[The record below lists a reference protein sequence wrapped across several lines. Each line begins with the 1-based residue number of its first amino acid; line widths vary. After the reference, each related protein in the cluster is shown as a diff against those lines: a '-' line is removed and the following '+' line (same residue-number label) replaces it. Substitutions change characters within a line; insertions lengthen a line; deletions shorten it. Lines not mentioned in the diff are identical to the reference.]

1 MAQQLYFSRD
11 TKVYIEIGSDVWEM
25 PVLDGFSFSQATN
38 VSDIALSEMEDSA
51 GNSKRGR
58 RAFNDSLAPAEWS
71 FSTYVRPFVS
81 AGTGVGAAD
90 TAANHHAVEEV
101 LWALMAGNATYAS
114 STFTGFTADT
124 TDLNID
130 FNSSNKSTLGTAS
143 IYFVV
148 GNANKKVYKLTSAV
162 VNEATLNF
170 EIDGIAMIDWSG
182 FAAEVVDDTAS
193 GLPTATIYED
203 VAATDNFIRN
213 RLTQL
218 TVEPS
223 YSAWVTGTSYVVG
236 DVVKNTNYIYRAL
249 EAHTAGG
256 TFATDLAAT
265 KWELI
270 LESSYNLT
278 LTGGNITVTN
288 NITYITPEE
297 LGVVNIPIGHVT
309 GGRAVSG
316 SFTCYLL
323 KDTAGTNK
331 SSDFF
336 EDVKGISSI
345 VTNSFGLTFKVGG
358 TTAPSLELAMGTA
371 HIDIPTHSIEDV
383 ISLETNFNALPS
395 SIELTDEVVLTYK
408 GA

>member
-11 TKVYIEIGSDVWEM
+11 TKVYVEIGSNVWEI

-38 VSDIALSEMEDSA
+38 VSEISLSEMEDSA

-71 FSTYVRPFVS
+71 FSTYVRPFIS
-81 AGTGVGAAD
+81 AGTGAGAAD

-101 LWALMAGNATYAS
+101 LWALMAGDAAYAS

-130 FNSSNKSTLGTAS
+130 FSGSNKSTLGTAS

-148 GNANKKVYKLTSAV
+148 GNDNKKVYKLTSAV
-162 VNEATLNF
+162 VNEATINF

-182 FAAEVVDDTAS
+182 FAAEVVDDTAT

-203 VAATDNFIRN
+203 VTATDNFIRN

-218 TVEPS
+218 TIAPTTTPDPDLENS
-223 YSAWVTGTSYVVG
+223 Y
-236 DVVKNTNYIYRAL
+236 D
-249 EAHTAGG
+249 
-256 TFATDLAAT
+256 
-265 KWELI
+265 
-270 LESSYNLT
+270 LT
-278 LTGGNITVTN
+278 LTGGSITISN

-331 SSDFF
+331 STDFF
-336 EDVKGISSI
+336 EDVKSISNV
-345 VTNSFGLTFKVGG
+345 VTNSFALTFKVGG

-371 HIDIPTHSIEDV
+371 HVDIPTHSIEDV

-395 SIELTDEVVLTYK
+395 TIDDTDEVVLTYK

>member
-11 TKVYIEIGSDVWEM
+11 TKVYVEIGADVWEL

-38 VSDIALSEMEDSA
+38 TSEITLSEMEDSL

-71 FSTYVRPFVS
+71 FSTYVRPFIS
-81 AGTGVGAAD
+81 AGSGTGAVDDQAH
-90 TAANHHAVEEV
+90 HHAVEEV
-101 LWALMAGNATYAS
+101 LWALMVGDAAYAS
-114 STFTGFTADT
+114 STFTGFTSDT

-130 FNSSNKSTLGTAS
+130 FASSNKSTLGTANM
-143 IYFVV
+143 YFVV
-148 GNANKKVYKLTSAV
+148 GNANKKVYKLTGAV

-170 EIDGIAMIDWSG
+170 EIDGIAAIDWSG

-193 GLPTATIYED
+193 GLPTATIYEKIT
-203 VAATDNFIRN
+203 ATDNFIRN

-218 TVEPS
+218 TIAP
-223 YSAWVTGTSYVVG
+223 TTTDPDG
-236 DVVKNTNYIYRAL
+236 DSVDEL
-249 EAHTAGG
+249 EA
-256 TFATDLAAT
+256 
-265 KWELI
+265 
-270 LESSYNLT
+270 SYDLT
-278 LTGGNITVTN
+278 LTGGAITISN

-297 LGVVNIPIGHVT
+297 LGIVNIPIGHVT

-316 SFTCYLL
+316 NFTCYLL
-323 KDTAGTNK
+323 KDTAATDK

-336 EDVKGISSI
+336 EDMKSI
-345 VTNSFGLTFKVGG
+345 TNVVTNSFDLTFKVGG
-358 TTAPSLELAMGTA
+358 TTTPFLTLQTPTA

-383 ISLETNFNALPS
+383 IALETTFNALPS
-395 SIELTDEVVLTYK
+395 SIELTNELAITYK

>member
-38 VSDIALSEMEDSA
+38 VSEITLSEMEDSA
-51 GNSKRGR
+51 GNSKRGK

-81 AGTGVGAAD
+81 AGTGAGAAD

-101 LWALMAGNATYAS
+101 LWALMAGDAAYAS

-130 FNSSNKSTLGTAS
+130 FDSSNKSTLGTAS

-148 GNANKKVYKLTSAV
+148 GNANKKVYKLRSAV

-182 FAAEVVDDTAS
+182 FAAEVVDDTAT

-223 YSAWVTGTSYVVG
+223 YSNWVTGTSYVIG
-236 DVVKNTNYIYRAL
+236 DVVKNASYIYRAL
-249 EAHTAGG
+249 ETHTAGG

-270 LESSYNLT
+270 LEASYNLT

>member
-11 TKVYIEIGSDVWEM
+11 TKVYIEIGSEVWEI

-38 VSDIALSEMEDSA
+38 VSEISLSEMEDSA

-71 FSTYVRPFVS
+71 FSTYVRPFIS
-81 AGTGVGAAD
+81 AGTGAGAAD

-101 LWALMAGNATYAS
+101 LWALMAGDAAYAS

-130 FNSSNKSTLGTAS
+130 FDSSNKSTLGTAS

-182 FAAEVVDDTAS
+182 FAAEVVDDTAT

-203 VAATDNFIRN
+203 VTATDNFIRN

-218 TVEPS
+218 TIVP
-223 YSAWVTGTSYVVG
+223 TTQDPDG
-236 DVVKNTNYIYRAL
+236 DSTDEL
-249 EAHTAGG
+249 EA
-256 TFATDLAAT
+256 
-265 KWELI
+265 
-270 LESSYNLT
+270 SYDLT
-278 LTGGNITVTN
+278 LTGGSITISN

-297 LGVVNIPIGHVT
+297 LGKVNLPIGHVT
-309 GGRAVSG
+309 GGRSVSG
-316 SFTCYLL
+316 NFTCYLL
-323 KDTAGTNK
+323 KDTAAINK

-336 EDVKGISSI
+336 EDMKDITNV
-345 VTNSFGLTFKVGG
+345 VTNSFELVFKVGG
-358 TTAPSLELAMGTA
+358 GTSTPRLELSMPTV

-383 ISLETNFNALPS
+383 IALETNFNALPS
-395 SIELTDEVVLTYK
+395 SIELTDEVALTYV
-408 GA
+408 GAA

>member
-38 VSDIALSEMEDSA
+38 VSEITLSEMEDA
-51 GNSKRGR
+51 NRNSKRGK

-81 AGTGVGAAD
+81 AGTGAGAAD

-101 LWALMAGNATYAS
+101 LWALMVGDAAYAS

-124 TDLNID
+124 TDSNIT
-130 FNSSNKSTLGTAS
+130 FANSNKSILGTAN

-148 GNANKKVYKLTSAV
+148 GNANKKVYKLASSV
-162 VNEATLNF
+162 VNEAVLNF
-170 EIDGIAMIDWSG
+170 EIDGIATIDWSG
-182 FAAEVVDDTAS
+182 LASEVIDDTAT

-203 VAATDNFIRN
+203 TTATDNFIRN

-218 TVEPS
+218 TIVP
-223 YSAWVTGTSYVVG
+223 TTQDPDG
-236 DVVKNTNYIYRAL
+236 DSVDEL
-249 EAHTAGG
+249 EA
-256 TFATDLAAT
+256 
-265 KWELI
+265 
-270 LESSYNLT
+270 SYDLT
-278 LTGGNITVTN
+278 LTGGAITISN

-297 LGVVNIPIGHVT
+297 LGKVNLPIGHVT
-309 GGRAVSG
+309 GGRSVSG
-316 SFTCYLL
+316 NFTCYLL
-323 KDTAGTNK
+323 KDTAATNK

-336 EDVKGISSI
+336 EDMKSI
-345 VTNSFGLTFKVGG
+345 TNVVTNSFALTFKVGG
-358 TTAPSLELAMGTA
+358 GTSTPRLELAMPTA

-383 ISLETNFNALPS
+383 IALETNFNALPS
-395 SIELTDEVVLTYK
+395 SIELTDEVALTYV
-408 GA
+408 GAA